1 MPYTVDLPVIKIM
14 IVDDDPAIGELI
26 ANFVRREGHNPV
38 ICTLP
43 QQALDL
49 IKKEPFHIAFIDI
62 NMPIMG
68 GIELASNLKK
78 DNPELEVV
86 FITGFGTFDNAIQAI
101 KVGAYDYLRKPFGI
115 SELNLCVKR
124 FQERMLLKEQVKIAE
139 QRYYNLVQNIPCL
152 VFVVREDLALEF
164 INRAC
169 EPMLGFSAEEA
180 SAGAGWLMERIHPD
194 DLPRIRETF
203 NRAFQSQSLRFSE
216 ECRMIH
222 RSGRLINVMMG
233 SITAIKPIGTALSN
247 TIKGMIVDI
256 SDRVFLEKEV
266 IQKEKLKLLSS
277 ISAEVAHGIRNPL
290 VSIGGFARRLRKRFP
305 DLPEGD
311 IILKESKRL
320 ENILKRI
327 AEYLKPVEVNY
338 EECLINNLVTFC
350 VERFLSETAPKKVNI
365 HLDLDITLA
374 PIKTDRDIVIGTF
387 TELLRTSIKEDD
399 NDNELLIKTYES
411 DNNCH
416 IEFKNRVSNTK
427 TENPDMFFLPFN
439 SSERDFSLPLSYRL
453 LKDIGGL
460 LSYAQEE
467 KELVFTVSLPKKPV
481 ISGLSGIAP
490 LL

>member
-1 MPYTVDLPVIKIM
+1 MSFEVDLPVISIM

-26 ANFVRREGHNPV
+26 ATFMSREGHNPV
-38 ICTLP
+38 ICTHP
-43 QQALDL
+43 QEALDH
-49 IKKEPFHIAFIDI
+49 IKKKAFHMAFIDI
-62 NMPIMG
+62 NMPVMG
-68 GIELASNLKK
+68 GIELASNLKR

-115 SELNLCVKR
+115 SELNLCIKR

-152 VFVVREDLALEF
+152 VFVVREDLELEF

-180 SAGAGWLMERIHPD
+180 SAGPGWLMDRVHPD
-194 DLPRIRETF
+194 DRPRIRETF
-203 NRAFQSQSLRFSE
+203 NRAFQSQNFRFSE
-216 ECRMIH
+216 ECRMIQ
-222 RSGRLINVMMG
+222 RGGRLITVMIG
-233 SITAIKPIGTALSN
+233 SITGVKPMVGGVAN

-256 SDRVFLEKEV
+256 SDRVVLEKEI

-320 ENILKRI
+320 ESILKRI

-338 EECLINNLVTFC
+338 EECQINNLISFC
-350 VERFLSETAPKKVNI
+350 VERYLSETAPKKVNI
-365 HLDLDITLA
+365 NLALDSSLA
-374 PIKTDRDIVIGTF
+374 PVKTDRDIVIGTF
-387 TELLRTSIKEDD
+387 AELLRTSGKD
-399 NDNELLIKTYES
+399 NDNGNEVTIKTYES

-416 IEFKNRVSNTK
+416 IEFKNRVSSIK

-439 SSERDFSLPLSYRL
+439 SSERDFSLPLLYRL

-467 KELVFTVSLPKKPV
+467 KDMVFTVSLPKKPV

>member
-1 MPYTVDLPVIKIM
+1 MSYAVDLPVINIM

-26 ANFVRREGHNPV
+26 ANFVKRDGHNPV

-43 QQALDL
+43 GEALDR
-49 IKKEPFHIAFIDI
+49 IKNEPFHIAFIDI
-62 NMPIMG
+62 NMPVMG
-68 GIELASNLKK
+68 GIELATNLKK
-78 DNPELEVV
+78 DNPDLEVV

-124 FQERMLLKEQVKIAE
+124 FQERLLLKEQVKIAE

-152 VFVVREDLALEF
+152 VFVVREDLELEF
-164 INRAC
+164 INRAS

-180 SAGAGWLMERIHPD
+180 SSGPGWLMERIHPD
-194 DLPRIRETF
+194 DRPRIRETF
-203 NRAFQSQSLRFSE
+203 NRAFQSQNLRFSE

-222 RSGRLINVMMG
+222 RDGRLIHVIMG
-233 SITAIKPIGTALSN
+233 SITGVKPMGGDAVN

-256 SDRVFLEKEV
+256 TDRVFLEKEI

-311 IILKESKRL
+311 IILNESKRL
-320 ENILKRI
+320 ENIMKRI

-338 EECLINNLVTFC
+338 EECLVNQLVSFC
-350 VERFLSETAPKKVNI
+350 VERYLSEIAPQKVNI
-365 HLDLDITLA
+365 LLDLDNSIL
-374 PIKTDRDIVIGTF
+374 PIKTDRDIIIGTF
-387 TELLRTSIKEDD
+387 SELLKASGKD
-399 NDNELLIKTYES
+399 NDNGNELSIKTYES

-416 IEFKNRVSNTK
+416 IEFKNRVSK
-427 TENPDMFFLPFN
+427 TRAENPDLFFIPFN

-460 LSYAQEE
+460 LSYTQEE
-467 KELVFTVSLPKKPV
+467 KEKVFTVSLPKKPV

-490 LL
+490 LF

>member
-1 MPYTVDLPVIKIM
+1 MSYAVDLPVINIM
-14 IVDDDPAIGELI
+14 IVDDDPAIGDLI

-43 QQALDL
+43 GEALEH
-49 IKKEPFHIAFIDI
+49 IKNEPFHIAFIDI
-62 NMPIMG
+62 NMPVMG

-78 DNPELEVV
+78 DNPDLEVV

-124 FQERMLLKEQVKIAE
+124 FQERLLLKEQVKIAE

-152 VFVVREDLALEF
+152 VFVVREDLELEF

-180 SAGAGWLMERIHPD
+180 SAGPGWLMERIHPD

-203 NRAFQSQSLRFSE
+203 NRAFQSQNLRFSE

-222 RSGRLINVMMG
+222 RDGRLIHVMMG
-233 SITAIKPIGTALSN
+233 SITGVKPMEGGAAN

-256 SDRVFLEKEV
+256 TDRVFLEKEIV
-266 IQKEKLKLLSS
+266 QKEKLKLLGS

-338 EECLINNLVTFC
+338 EECLVNHLVSFC
-350 VERFLSETAPKKVNI
+350 VERYLTEIAPQKVNI
-365 HLDLDITLA
+365 RLDLDSSIL
-374 PIKTDRDIVIGTF
+374 PIKTDRDIIIGAF
-387 TELLRTSIKEDD
+387 SELLRTSGKD
-399 NDNELLIKTYES
+399 NNNENELAIKTYES

-416 IEFKNRVSNTK
+416 IEFKNRVSNTRA
-427 TENPDMFFLPFN
+427 ENPDLFFIPFN

-460 LSYAQEE
+460 LSYTQEE
-467 KELVFTVSLPKKPV
+467 KEKVFTVSLPKKPV
-481 ISGLSGIAP
+481 ISGLSGITP
-490 LL
+490 LV

>member
-1 MPYTVDLPVIKIM
+1 MSYAVDLPVINIM

-26 ANFVRREGHNPV
+26 ASFVSREGHKPV

-43 QQALDL
+43 GEALDL
-49 IKKEPFHIAFIDI
+49 IKKEQFHIAFIDI
-62 NMPIMG
+62 NMPVMG

-152 VFVVREDLALEF
+152 VFVIREDLELEF

-180 SAGAGWLMERIHPD
+180 MAAPGWLMERIHPD
-194 DLPRIRETF
+194 DRPRIREII
-203 NRAFQSQSLRFSE
+203 NRAFQSQNFRFSE
-216 ECRMIH
+216 ECRMVH
-222 RSGRLINVMMG
+222 RGGRLINVMIG
-233 SITAIKPIGTALSN
+233 SITGVKPMVGGSAN

-256 SDRVFLEKEV
+256 SDRVVLEKEI

-338 EECLINNLVTFC
+338 EECHINNLVTYC
-350 VERFLSETAPKKVNI
+350 VERYLSETAPKRVNI
-365 HLDLDITLA
+365 NLDLDSTLS
-374 PIKTDRDIVIGTF
+374 PVKTDRI
-387 TELLRTSIKEDD
+387 L
-399 NDNELLIKTYES
+399 
-411 DNNCH
+411 
-416 IEFKNRVSNTK
+416 
-427 TENPDMFFLPFN
+427 
-439 SSERDFSLPLSYRL
+439 
-453 LKDIGGL
+453 
-460 LSYAQEE
+460 
-467 KELVFTVSLPKKPV
+467 
-481 ISGLSGIAP
+481 
-490 LL
+490 